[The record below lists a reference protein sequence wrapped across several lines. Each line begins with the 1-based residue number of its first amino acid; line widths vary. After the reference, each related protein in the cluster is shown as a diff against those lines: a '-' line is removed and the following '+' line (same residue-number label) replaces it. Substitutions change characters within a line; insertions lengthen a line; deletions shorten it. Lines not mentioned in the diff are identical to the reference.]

1 MSETISK
8 KIKRF
13 YSLISNYQEGAP
25 NTRYKSWEWCHKAF
39 LENKDKYDEQN
50 IEYLSLHLAFYL
62 ASWGMYRG
70 SSHLLQRDYKVHKK
84 AVREIIDTKY
94 NSLWDYVP
102 SENNIEEANELLF
115 NSDNGLYWKI
125 KESYNWFD
133 SVDGESSDTLTTK
146 ILMGTFGCVPA
157 FDRFLKSGIKTYQD
171 NHEGRKTKIG
181 KYKLAQS
188 IEKDQKH
195 EATESFKALA
205 TFALEHSEEL
215 KIKSD
220 FYYPPM
226 KCVDMYFWEIGYEMD
241 IVTLLKSKNINKDI
255 KEKLYKKSVEL
266 NYCDDGL
273 TYDEAASAIK
283 SLNYKEQL

>member
-84 AVREIIDTKY
+84 AVREIIDIKY

-115 NSDNGLYWKI
+115 NSDKGLYWKI

-188 IEKDQKH
+188 IERIKNMRPQ
-195 EATESFKALA
+195 KALK
-205 TFALEHSEEL
+205 H
-215 KIKSD
+215 
-220 FYYPPM
+220 
-226 KCVDMYFWEIGYEMD
+226 
-241 IVTLLKSKNINKDI
+241 LLH
-255 KEKLYKKSVEL
+255 LL
-266 NYCDDGL
+266 
-273 TYDEAASAIK
+273 
-283 SLNYKEQL
+283 

>member
-1 MSETISK
+1 
-8 KIKRF
+8 
-13 YSLISNYQEGAP
+13 
-25 NTRYKSWEWCHKAF
+25 
-39 LENKDKYDEQN
+39 
-50 IEYLSLHLAFYL
+50 
-62 ASWGMYRG
+62 MYRG

-115 NSDNGLYWKI
+115 NSDKGLYWKI

-181 KYKLAQS
+181 KYKLTQS

-226 KCVDMYFWEIGYEMD
+226 ECVDMYFWEIGYEMD

-283 SLNYKEQL
+283 SLNYEGKL